1 MKFDRKQ
8 WGGGLP
14 FLLRLLEA
22 VQVGFGIFLF
32 CSISILAISVLAWLV
47 FLAMD
52 PRHQPLKAALDVMR
66 FSRIPWGVTTG
77 LSIFFAAVN
86 WHSTKPETNISD
98 ISLYRRVIAIEKLLE
113 LEHKREI
120 S

>member
-1 MKFDRKQ
+1 MKFHRKQ
-8 WGGGLP
+8 WNGGLP

-32 CSISILAISVLAWLV
+32 CSISILAISAIAWAV

-52 PRHQPLKAALDVMR
+52 PQHLPLKAALSVVR
-66 FSRIPWGVTTG
+66 FSRVPWGVTTG
-77 LSIFFAAVN
+77 LSVFFAAVN
-86 WHSTKPETNISD
+86 WNSTEMEVNMSD
-98 ISLYRRVIAIEKLLE
+98 ISIYRRVIAIERLLE